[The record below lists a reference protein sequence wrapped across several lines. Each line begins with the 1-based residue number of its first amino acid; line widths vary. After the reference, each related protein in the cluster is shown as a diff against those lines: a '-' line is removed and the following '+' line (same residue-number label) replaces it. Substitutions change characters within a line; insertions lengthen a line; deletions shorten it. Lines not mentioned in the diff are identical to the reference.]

1 MKPEEMPSTESG
13 GLSESERFEAL
24 VGAHRGKVYGLCY
37 RYAGNAADA
46 EDLTQEVFLRAFR
59 GLPGFRGEANL
70 STWVYRIAVNVCLEL
85 GQLSETA
92 RGRAAD
98 RSYAGRAAVRPR
110 ELEPRGGAPPVA

>member
-1 MKPEEMPSTESG
+1 MKPERMPSTESG

-59 GLPGFRGEANL
+59 GLPGFRGDANL
-70 STWVYRIAVNVCLEL
+70 STWVYRIAVNV
-85 GQLSETA
+85 
-92 RGRAAD
+92 
-98 RSYAGRAAVRPR
+98 
-110 ELEPRGGAPPVA
+110 